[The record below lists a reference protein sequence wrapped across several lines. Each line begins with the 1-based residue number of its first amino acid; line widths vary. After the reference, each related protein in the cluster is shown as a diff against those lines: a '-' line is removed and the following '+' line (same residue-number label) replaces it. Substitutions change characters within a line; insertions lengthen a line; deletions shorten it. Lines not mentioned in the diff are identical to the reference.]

1 MSWLSYQQKKLLD
14 GECHGHE
21 TRNVA
26 PWHLDLLIVEP
37 DKGLIGECNT
47 IVTGI
52 QPYLTSCL
60 QVADTSY
67 LVLFPIFVGHIYL
80 FRLVLPYLIW
90 KRMQSGNETSTIL
103 RCFGIVSYMAV
114 GQSQNPVPQ

>member
-1 MSWLSYQQKKLLD
+1 MNKQQVVCVMAQLSAEKKSD

-26 PWHLDLLIVEP
+26 AWHPDLLIVEP

-52 QPYLTSCL
+52 
-60 QVADTSY
+60 
-67 LVLFPIFVGHIYL
+67 
-80 FRLVLPYLIW
+80 
-90 KRMQSGNETSTIL
+90 
-103 RCFGIVSYMAV
+103 
-114 GQSQNPVPQ
+114 